1 MPKTSDWII
10 IATEGTTVSDGR
22 VISASW
28 INDMAELYDKEE
40 YTALIWPEHYR
51 SSWAVFEGKN
61 WGEVEELK
69 SGKFKDKLRLFA
81 KVTPNKYLLAANK
94 DGQKLFSSIEPE
106 PDYKK
111 EGRCYLMGL
120 AATDSPA
127 SSGTTRMRFSRVQGG
142 DYTELEVSQLEELDL
157 NSCFSRKER
166 LFSLLNEF
174 LFSGDEHPETPPEP
188 EDTDVTEEQLQAALQ
203 KQFSAFKGELKTELK
218 NELKQEFSQQTP
230 ETPEPEQT
238 PEGVTVEQF
247 SAAVNSAIAP
257 LMEKVS
263 GLETKFNALSKEVPG
278 QEPQGEGAAEDTSHF
293 L

>member
-1 MPKTSDWII
+1 KTSDWII

-188 EDTDVTEEQLQAALQ
+188 EDTDVTEEQLKAAL
-203 KQFSAFKGELKTELK
+203 KQFKGELKTELA
-218 NELKQEFSQQTP
+218 QEFNLKAGGGNETP
-230 ETPEPEQT
+230 ETPEPVINQ
-238 PEGVTVEQF
+238 GATVEQF
-247 SAAVNSAIAP
+247 STTLETQLTP
-257 LMEKVS
+257 LLEIVD
-263 GLETKFNALSKEVPG
+263 GLETKFNQLSREVPG
-278 QEPQGEGAAEDTSHF
+278 QEPNDAGNGDDYSPV
-293 L
+293 